1 MPGALSSGSVTGGGV
16 REDVSPAA
24 GTLVV
29 MRLLRS
35 APRPLTRLAALA
47 VSGALLVTLVLTVPG
62 QGEAPVPPAALAPAP
77 PPRMG
82 GDLSS
87 FQGMGTWVDIYDS
100 SWSRPR
106 EAVAAMAARGVRT
119 LYLETSNFNR
129 PSPFVY
135 KEKTARFIDAA
146 HDQGMRIVAWYLP
159 GFVNIGVD
167 ERRSLAAIRFSTD
180 RGDGFD
186 AFGLDIESPEV
197 HDAGLRSERLIEL
210 SQRLREAV
218 GDYPLGA
225 IIASPRGMER
235 NPTYWPHFPYGYVAA
250 LYDVFLP
257 MTYYSWRVSGLE
269 GARWYT
275 SKNIEIIRREVG
287 TDQVPI
293 HVIGGIANESSDQ
306 ETRGFVRAVREH
318 GIIGASFYTF
328 PTTARSEWPILRQI
342 RANPVQSPALPA
354 PLGSPEM
361 GNIPG
366 SDTTHPFEVAYS
378 TGGKTGRWDLAFDA
392 FDVQAREVRVF
403 VNWEFVGTMQ
413 AGPDGR
419 WTGARTIA
427 VPATALRNDETNV
440 IIFAAAGDA
449 PEWGIRSVSMTPRVA
464 DATASTASPTA
475 VP

>member
-1 MPGALSSGSVTGGGV
+1 
-16 REDVSPAA
+16 
-24 GTLVV
+24 

-35 APRPLTRLAALA
+35 APRPLARLAALA
-47 VSGALLVTLVLTVPG
+47 VAGALLATLAVTVPG
-62 QGEAPVPPAALAPAP
+62 HGDAPVAPAVLAPAP
-77 PPRMG
+77 PPRTG

-100 SWSRPR
+100 SWHRPR
-106 EAVAAMAARGVRT
+106 QAVAAMAARGVRT

-135 KEKTARFIDAA
+135 KEKTAAFIDAA
-146 HDQGMRIVAWYLP
+146 HDEGLRIVAWYLP
-159 GFVNIGVD
+159 GFVDIGKD
-167 ERRSLAAIRFSTD
+167 ERRSLAAIRFRTD
-180 RGDGFD
+180 RGDAFD

-197 HDAGLRSERLIEL
+197 RDAGLRSERLISL
-210 SQRLREAV
+210 SQRLRDAV

-287 TDQVPI
+287 TDQEPI

-306 ETRGFVRAVREH
+306 ETRGFVQAVREH

-328 PTTARSEWPILRQI
+328 PTTAASEWPILRQI
-342 RANPVQSPALPA
+342 RANPVETPALPA
-354 PLGSPEM
+354 PMSSPEM
-361 GNIPG
+361 GRIPG
-366 SDTTHPFEVAYS
+366 SDTTHPFEVAYT
-378 TGGKTGRWDLAFDA
+378 TGGKTGRWDLTFDA

-403 VNWEFVGTMQ
+403 VNWDFVGTLQ
-413 AGPDGR
+413 AGPDGG
-419 WTGARTIA
+419 WTGART
-427 VPATALRNDETNV
+427 VGVSATSLRNDSTNV
-440 IIFAAAGDA
+440 IVFAASGRA
-449 PEWGIRSVSMTPRVA
+449 PVWGVRSVSMSPRVA
-464 DATASTASPTA
+464 GAPASTASPTA
-475 VP
+475 SP